1 VAIEFE
7 SKYGPRPGKKAKEE
21 VCRKIDDDIE
31 AAIDREIWGPTA
43 TKPPQNPPQTS
54 PEPPKEP

>member
-1 VAIEFE
+1 MTDRNVEAEF
-7 SKYGPRPGKKAKEE
+7 KKAKED

-43 TKPPQNPPQTS
+43 TNPPQNPPQTS
-54 PEPPKEP
+54 PEPPKES